1 MGNILANKGFRAFG
15 ILTVVAVYFLI
26 LVGGIVRSTGS
37 GMGCPDWPKC
47 FGHIIPPTSV
57 EDLPDNYKEI
67 FATKRFE
74 KNRRVA
80 SVFSTLGFTTL
91 AEKLVNDKSI
101 YEEVDFDPITTWI
114 EYINRLVGV
123 TIGLLIIGFVGFSFK
138 FRKTDISVFYLSICS
153 LALVIFQGWLGSLVV
168 STNLMPFMISIH
180 MVLAIL
186 LVIML
191 IYTVYRGGA
200 YRQLNSQIKSSGL
213 LKGTIIVLM
222 VLTFIQ
228 IMIGVQVREE
238 VDILMT
244 IGVERNSIIS
254 NLRDS
259 FLLHRSFSI
268 LLVIGHVFILYK
280 IYKKYHASF
289 NLKFWCNFIFLLV
302 VLSSVTGIV
311 LNYFSF
317 PAFIQPVHLLLASML
332 IGGQFIICLL
342 VHTTNKVVKTV

>member
-1 MGNILANKGFRAFG
+1 
-15 ILTVVAVYFLI
+15 
-26 LVGGIVRSTGS
+26 
-37 GMGCPDWPKC
+37 
-47 FGHIIPPTSV
+47 
-57 EDLPDNYKEI
+57 
-67 FATKRFE
+67 
-74 KNRRVA
+74 
-80 SVFSTLGFTTL
+80 
-91 AEKLVNDKSI
+91 
-101 YEEVDFDPITTWI
+101 
-114 EYINRLVGV
+114 
-123 TIGLLIIGFVGFSFK
+123 
-138 FRKTDISVFYLSICS
+138 

-200 YRQLNSQIKSSGL
+200 YSQFNTQIESSGL
-213 LKGTIIVLM
+213 LKGSIIVLM

-238 VDILMT
+238 VDMLMT
-244 IGVERNSIIS
+244 IGVGRDSIIS

-259 FLLHRSFSI
+259 FLFHRSFSI

-280 IYKKYHASF
+280 IYNKHRASF

-317 PAFIQPVHLLLASML
+317 PAFIQPVHLLFASML
-332 IGGQFIICLL
+332 IGGQFIIYLL